1 MDKSFFIYLEQ
12 LEVMAFFSG
21 YFLIYLLVGY
31 AGEILLK
38 RKILSINLV
47 QLLPYAYALTG
58 ILFFGFQLKNLY
70 PHYAF
75 KDIINTQNT
84 FLKIW
89 ALLSI
94 LFLIPALAKKPALSL
109 WHSLAFFYFIL
120 RDLFLHFFYAANN
133 NVIKNDMAVYTKSL
147 ILNLSSFA
155 VIALFYFVFFFF
167 KARKKY

>member
-12 LEVMAFFSG
+12 LEVIAFFSG

-38 RKILSINLV
+38 RKILFINLV
-47 QLLPYAYALTG
+47 TLLPYTYALTG
-58 ILFFGFQLKNLY
+58 VLFLGFQLKNLY
-70 PHYAF
+70 PYYDF
-75 KDIINTQNT
+75 KDIINIQNI

-94 LFLIPALAKKPALSL
+94 LFFIPALAKKPALSL
-109 WHSLAFFYFIL
+109 WHSFAFFYFII
-120 RDLFLHFFYAANN
+120 RDLFLYFFYTAGNN
-133 NVIKNDMAVYTKSL
+133 MIKNDMAIYTKSL
-147 ILNLSSFA
+147 LLNLSSFA
-155 VIALFYFVFFFF
+155 VITLFYFAFFFL